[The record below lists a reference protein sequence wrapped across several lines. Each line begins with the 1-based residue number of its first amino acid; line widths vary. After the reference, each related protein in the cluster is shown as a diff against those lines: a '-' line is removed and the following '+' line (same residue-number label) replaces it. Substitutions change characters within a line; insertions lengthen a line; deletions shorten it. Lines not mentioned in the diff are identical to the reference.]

1 MYDTYY
7 INIILIICN
16 QPATGNF
23 GQFVMAECLRFAM
36 LRLSAISSPKKHPLF
51 DRWRRTGVAGGASF
65 PCCPR
70 NDGGIGMPCVLVQE
84 WYRIQGTPWGKRNDL
99 PEDFSIS
106 VMVSDLVGGI
116 IKDIALLT
124 ACLPISCCFW
134 FVMYRCPDPVA
145 QKVGRWFAFKPVEFL
160 SEDRISC
167 GFCFHHPSVPGI
179 AAVRQQRG
187 FMQHTHTTK
196 VLKYV
201 QV

>member
-1 MYDTYY
+1 MYMHSYKCMTHIYICMTHIYICMTHIYICMTHIYICMTHIYICMTHSFMYDTYY

-124 ACLPISCCFW
+124 ACLPISCCF
-134 FVMYRCPDPVA
+134 
-145 QKVGRWFAFKPVEFL
+145 
-160 SEDRISC
+160 
-167 GFCFHHPSVPGI
+167 
-179 AAVRQQRG
+179 
-187 FMQHTHTTK
+187 
-196 VLKYV
+196 
-201 QV
+201 